1 MGADFSYYS
10 VMTSIMRLYP
20 NQSDDSVIQEQ
31 LLGYARRSISS
42 LQDMLDLSKSLTDL
56 HLFKVSVSW

>member
-10 VMTSIMRLYP
+10 VMTSIMRLHP
-20 NQSDDSVIQEQ
+20 NLSDDSVLQEQ

>member
-10 VMTSIMRLYP
+10 VMTSIMRLHP